1 MGALLLVLQLTFS
14 YGFFFFFF
22 NADLVLST
30 FKEKNVK
37 VNGGLVFAIWAFCFC
52 INSLSQTFLLWLKNV
67 HY

>member
-14 YGFFFFFF
+14 DGIFFF

-37 VNGGLVFAIWAFCFC
+37 INGGLVFAMWAFCFC
-52 INSLSQTFLLWLKNV
+52 INSLSQTFLLCLKNV